1 MRVTALWKHDCVVV
15 FSHVCSFSSGGTHTH
30 INTHAHTHTAW
41 WLDSAELLFIL
52 LADNSLIRTKTA
64 NVFSSYFISSVCC
77 KWMLERLMHHSID
90 YVRYKCHLSPGGVS
104 PLDGLTHALWAA
116 SASDRR
122 IYQRLPRDSTETG
135 IQQRRI
141 ALMQQRQRFWAP
153 RCKDDT
159 VWHWAN
165 KSQTSE
171 ALYV

>member
-90 YVRYKCHLSPGGVS
+90 YVRYKCHLSPGG
-104 PLDGLTHALWAA
+104 GLPPRWSDSCSVGCVGQWSANLPTLTSRQYWGWNPTEKDRFNAA
-116 SASDRR
+116 ATTFLSSTV
-122 IYQRLPRDSTETG
+122 QRWYSLTLS
-135 IQQRRI
+135 
-141 ALMQQRQRFWAP
+141 
-153 RCKDDT
+153 
-159 VWHWAN
+159 
-165 KSQTSE
+165 
-171 ALYV
+171 